1 MSSRKTIQ
9 RYKKKRP
16 FANLKEF
23 LIKMNDL
30 FTNLFNMLLCS
41 STSENAHAVAVFANT
56 WLIVFVQ
63 KIFRKNVIFN
73 VYLIW
78 R

>member
-30 FTNLFNMLLCS
+30 FTNLFNMLLYS
-41 STSENAHAVAVFANT
+41 SASENAHAVAVFANA
-56 WLIVFVQ
+56 
-63 KIFRKNVIFN
+63 
-73 VYLIW
+73 
-78 R
+78 